1 MSHTFALSKTVLI
14 WCTWWIAVSTSM
26 TPLCVWIVVCST
38 SALYTVCHCHSS
50 NQQQLLSAYF
60 ITSDQ
65 QYPGCQVML
74 NTSKGAFGKLELLD
88 RDHHKLKSTN
98 QQPFAL
104 KFQVHTCNMP
114 ASKNVINL
122 PIHTYYAYVHPQLK
136 GDSSMLPLSAAVHMY
151 FLPTHRRMPRPVWLA
166 WIDS

>member
-65 QYPGCQVML
+65 HYPGCQVML
-74 NTSKGAFGKLELLD
+74 NSSKGAFGNWSCWIEII
-88 RDHHKLKSTN
+88 TCWN
-98 QQPFAL
+98 QQINSL
-104 KFQVHTCNMP
+104 LLWSSKFIPATCLH
-114 ASKNVINL
+114 SKNVINL

-136 GDSSMLPLSAAVHMY
+136 GRQQQAPSVRCCPHVFFADPQTDAQTS
-151 FLPTHRRMPRPVWLA
+151 LA
-166 WIDS
+166 GLDR